1 MEVRKVIKTVITGW
15 NYYASWGCS
24 PWLAVFQLTLS
35 PSLTAEEMVFC
46 CMGWLSWK
54 RTKVKSPLGAIRSR
68 LGERQ
73 AGFPQMPVKPP
84 NSPLPSGHL
93 PLHPHFSALRWSLP
107 WPRSH
112 RHLFLSSLLVFTLW
126 APSMTSERKRLFIK
140 EPSISTHGRQRNF
153 SSFIL
158 QFLHQ
163 LPISF
168 SGPKRGCRLWN
179 PNETPKHLLGTS
191 FWK

>member
-1 MEVRKVIKTVITGW
+1 MITGW
-15 NYYASWGCS
+15 GKLLCFLGMLA
-24 PWLAVFQLTLS
+24 WLAVFQLTLS

-68 LGERQ
+68 LGGGGGGRQ
-73 AGFPQMPVKPP
+73 AGFPQMPVKPWQSLAFRTP
-84 NSPLPSGHL
+84 PAAPSLLCSPLIPL
-93 PLHPHFSALRWSLP
+93 PDPKSQTFISFLHF
-107 WPRSH
+107 
-112 RHLFLSSLLVFTLW
+112 LVFTLW

-158 QFLHQ
+158 QFLHNYPFLSQ
-163 LPISF
+163 GQKSLIGFEIQMKLPST
-168 SGPKRGCRLWN
+168 C
-179 PNETPKHLLGTS
+179 
-191 FWK
+191 